1 MAKTKERS
9 LEERVARYARVGGD
23 RRRSLY
29 VAARKL
35 AQPRTTFSRTHAAR
49 TINAGIEI
57 PDRAGRLL
65 VERSR
70 FPEAVDL
77 AAAANAR
84 LAGIGDP
91 AAGRDANKRFLIPIL
106 DRAEI
111 TRESPYAR
119 FALRDD
125 ILRAVTRYLGVAP
138 LLSSV
143 NVYYSPPVTEGL
155 VSSQLFHCDG
165 DDTRQVKIFVLCTEV
180 HSDNGP
186 LTVMS
191 ATESDALRRKIG
203 YEYRNRVTDEQV
215 EQVLGSPELLE
226 VVGPAGTSCLVDTS
240 RCFHYGSRVETGAGA
255 RLAAIVQY
263 VTPYSF
269 MLPRDYRS
277 WAPYAHLADASSSP
291 LERLVLGVA

>member
-1 MAKTKERS
+1 VKKERT
-9 LEERVARYARVGGD
+9 LEERVAFYARVGGD

-35 AQPRTTFSRTHAAR
+35 AAPRTAVSRAR
-49 TINAGIEI
+49 TARAISAELEV
-57 PDRAGRLL
+57 PDGDGYLL
-65 VERSR
+65 VGNGR
-70 FPEAVDL
+70 FPEAADL
-77 AAAANAR
+77 ASAANAR
-84 LAGIGDP
+84 LESIGDP

-155 VSSQLFHCDG
+155 ASSQLFHCDG
-165 DDTRQVKIFVLCTEV
+165 DDTRQIKIFVLCTEV
-180 HSDNGP
+180 QSDNGP

-191 ATESDALRRKIG
+191 AAESEALRRKIG

-226 VVGPAGTSCLVDTS
+226 VVGPVGTSCFVDTS
-240 RCFHYGSRVETGAGA
+240 RCFHYGSRVESGAGA
-255 RLAAIVQY
+255 RLAAIIQY

-269 MLPRDYRS
+269 MLPRDYRR
-277 WAPYAHLADASSSP
+277 WAPYAHLADDSSSP